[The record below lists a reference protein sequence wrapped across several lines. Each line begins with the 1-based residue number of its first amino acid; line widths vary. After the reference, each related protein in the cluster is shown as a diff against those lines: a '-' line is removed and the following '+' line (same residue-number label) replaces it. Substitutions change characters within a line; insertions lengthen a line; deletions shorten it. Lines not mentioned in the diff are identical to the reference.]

1 MQLTAEDCSRSLVY
15 TFCIVYKKDR
25 GGSLGFNTGDIVYQ
39 LIIFILLFG
48 IIFAV
53 YFFVRSLL
61 TRSNKSNSIE
71 QKLDRVIERLE
82 KDKRD

>member
-1 MQLTAEDCSRSLVY
+1 MDLNA
-15 TFCIVYKKDR
+15 
-25 GGSLGFNTGDIVYQ
+25 GDIVFQ
-39 LIIFILLFG
+39 LIMFILLFG

-61 TRSNKSNSIE
+61 TRTNKSNSVE
-71 QKLDRVIERLE
+71 QKLDRVIELLE

>member
-1 MQLTAEDCSRSLVY
+1 M
-15 TFCIVYKKDR
+15 
-25 GGSLGFNTGDIVYQ
+25 GFNTGDIVYQ